1 MKNLIPRILF
11 VAISVLAVIAL
22 SGCNKEDDYKLAF
35 SHNLHVADNGMAC
48 ADCHGKLADGRFAVP
63 THASCKDCH
72 EEWVES
78 KKIDAKTCGM
88 CHKIKDLREL
98 SLDKPAKMA
107 SQASGMFVHTA
118 ALTNRCV
125 DCHGLLMEKKLER
138 VPEMTRKAKVGM
150 REEAHR
156 WGMDCAAC
164 HVDLDPK
171 TPPKNHQQNWTR
183 RHGALGTEPDNACGV
198 CHREESCR
206 ECHQV
211 TMPASHNNLWRL
223 KTHGT
228 QGAWDR
234 ARCLVCHQQDSC
246 DACHAD
252 TRPQSHK
259 AGWDRSH
266 CFSCHTSKGT
276 GTGCVVCHETDISSH
291 PNPHLAGWRDQHC
304 NSCHIGTPEAE
315 QCGVCH
321 EGGASIANHPNPHR
335 GGWRQQHCT
344 SCHPGS
350 PDAQQ
355 CSVCHGSSLAAGHSN
370 PHAAGW
376 RTQHC
381 QNCHAGPEAAG
392 CAVCHE
398 GVTSLANHP
407 DPHSAGWRDRHCFS
421 CHVGTPAADECAAC
435 HSGGNS
441 VLVHQSTWPS
451 THNRFGAQGNCS
463 YCHRP

>member
-1 MKNLIPRILF
+1 
-11 VAISVLAVIAL
+11 
-22 SGCNKEDDYKLAF
+22 
-35 SHNLHVADNGMAC
+35 MAC
-48 ADCHGKLADGRFAVP
+48 ADCHGKLDDGRFSAP

-78 KKIDAKTCGM
+78 KKVDAKTCGM

-98 SLDKPAKMA
+98 SLDKPVKMT
-107 SQASGMFVHTA
+107 SQANGLFVHTA

-125 DCHGLLMEKKLER
+125 DCHGPLMEKKLER
-138 VPEMTRKAKVGM
+138 VPEMTRAAKVGM
-150 REEAHR
+150 REDAHR

-164 HVDLDPK
+164 HVDMDPN
-171 TPPKNHQQNWTR
+171 TPPKTHQQNWTR
-183 RHGALGTEPDNACGV
+183 RHGALGTEPDNVCGV

-304 NSCHIGTPEAE
+304 NSCHVGTPEAE

-335 GGWRQQHCT
+335 GGWRQQHC
-344 SCHPGS
+344 
-350 PDAQQ
+350 
-355 CSVCHGSSLAAGHSN
+355 
-370 PHAAGW
+370 
-376 RTQHC
+376 
-381 QNCHAGPEAAG
+381 QNCHEGTEAAG

-398 GVTSLANHP
+398 GVTSVANHP
-407 DPHSAGWRDRHCFS
+407 DPHSAGWRERHCFS
-421 CHVGTPAADECAAC
+421 CHEGTPAADECAVC
-435 HSGGNS
+435 HPGGNRN
-441 VLVHQSTWPS
+441 LVHQDFWPS
-451 THNRFGAQGNCS
+451 FHNRFTGHC
-463 YCHRP
+463 YDCHEP